1 MFSLSMQILLLLAE
15 LGRAVVLLLRAV
27 VPQDLAVVP
36 PAGAVV
42 PQGPTVVPLL
52 VSGSTVVSDLVP
64 QVRGGADVIFYIR
77 ASRGSTAAGLRYYR
91 VGFLHRL
98 QLCGSSHGCNFLYPC
113 LPISGQPLPCGSTAR
128 GSGSTAPAVLPPSAL
143 VHFRL
148 FWSLLRGR

>member
-15 LGRAVVLLLRAV
+15 LGSAVVLLLRAV

-64 QVRGGADVIFYIR
+64 QVRG
-77 ASRGSTAAGLRYYR
+77 SK
-91 VGFLHRL
+91 
-98 QLCGSSHGCNFLYPC
+98 
-113 LPISGQPLPCGSTAR
+113 
-128 GSGSTAPAVLPPSAL
+128 
-143 VHFRL
+143 
-148 FWSLLRGR
+148 GRM

>member
-42 PQGPTVVPLL
+42 PLL

-64 QVRGGADVIFYIR
+64 QVRG
-77 ASRGSTAAGLRYYR
+77 SK
-91 VGFLHRL
+91 
-98 QLCGSSHGCNFLYPC
+98 
-113 LPISGQPLPCGSTAR
+113 
-128 GSGSTAPAVLPPSAL
+128 
-143 VHFRL
+143 
-148 FWSLLRGR
+148 GRM